1 MSEIRKK
8 IFEMLKKLGITQED
22 VEGIKRKLEED
33 AEGLKKKLGITQE
46 DVEGL
51 KKNLSILSESR
62 RSDFEQLR
70 EKFSLTEKEIE
81 VLEKI
86 SEQYKDKWK

>member
-8 IFEMLKKLGITQED
+8 IFEML
-22 VEGIKRKLEED
+22 
-33 AEGLKKKLGITQE
+33 KKLGITQE

-86 SEQYKDKWK
+86 SEQYKDK